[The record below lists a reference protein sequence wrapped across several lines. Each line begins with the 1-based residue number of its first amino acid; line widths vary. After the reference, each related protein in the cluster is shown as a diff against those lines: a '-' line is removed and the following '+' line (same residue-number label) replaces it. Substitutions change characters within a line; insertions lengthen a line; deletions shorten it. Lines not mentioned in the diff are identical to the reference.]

1 MCCKDIKGCVLWCIY
16 RFHHWFVSSCK
27 EISYL
32 DSGAINLNWLL
43 ITQSNMNKK
52 HVTFD
57 WLKKHSFFFLD
68 FGLHSF
74 TLHLGGKE
82 RWMNRKKK
90 SIQVRRIGRGK
101 GIRFPFSFQPY
112 ISLSSLL
119 PITAK
124 FSSYF
129 LTNQK
134 TKRKDC
140 FPLFFSLWF
149 LISCHFHPLP
159 YPSSQP

>member
-57 WLKKHSFFFLD
+57 WLKKHSFFFWTSVCIH
-68 FGLHSF
+68 LHYIWV
-74 TLHLGGKE
+74 GKE

-101 GIRFPFSFQPY
+101 GIRFPFSFQPC

-140 FPLFFSLWF
+140 FPLFVSLWF